1 MESYAYELTA
11 SASTGF
17 VIKKKNLINSIDN
30 NNVAFSNIANSPT
43 SWKNEK

>member
-17 VIKKKNLINSIDN
+17 VIKKKIELIRLIITMLH
-30 NNVAFSNIANSPT
+30 FQT
-43 SWKNEK
+43 